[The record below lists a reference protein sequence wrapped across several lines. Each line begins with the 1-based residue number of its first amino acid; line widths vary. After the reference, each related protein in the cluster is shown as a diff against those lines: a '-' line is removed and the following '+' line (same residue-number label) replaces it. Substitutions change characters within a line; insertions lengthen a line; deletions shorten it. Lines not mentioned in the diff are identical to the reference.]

1 MEEKKLLSDREAV
14 IITYGALL
22 AHGGK
27 ATRDELQKVMDWA
40 IEARLDAAALD
51 MALSGRIVVTA
62 KGGEIAYRQTTL
74 EEQGAIIEAGMDAA

>member
-1 MEEKKLLSDREAV
+1 MEERKLLSDREAV

-27 ATRDELQKVMDWA
+27 ATREELSAVMDWA
-40 IEARLDAAALD
+40 IEARIDAAALD

-62 KGGEIAYRQTTL
+62 KGGEIAYRQTTP
-74 EEQGAIIEAGMDAA
+74 EEQRAIVEAGEDAA